1 MSDSRPHTPDFEI
14 LKPEVQAYPVVF
26 NSPHSGSFYRD
37 DFIAASRLEL
47 LNLRKS
53 EDSFVDQL
61 FDQMPGLGCP
71 LLKANFPRAFLDVNR
86 GPWELDPKMFVDRL
100 PDYVETKTLRVFNG
114 LGTIAR
120 NVSEAETIYTGKMT
134 FEEARNRIERYYFPY
149 HQALQ
154 GLFDATRDRFGQVL
168 LIDCHSMPSCV
179 PSCVPSSVAG
189 LIKSRLAKPDIVLG
203 DRHGS
208 ACSAVLID
216 QLEHLLKTAGLKTGR
231 NKPYA
236 GGYITQAYGRPKKG
250 RSVIQLEINRGLY
263 MDEKTISKNQNFD
276 GLRDVLSGV
285 FSKFMQTAQFNT
297 ESGCLAAE

>member
-1 MSDSRPHTPDFEI
+1 MSNSTRHIPDFEV
-14 LKPEVQAYPVVF
+14 LRPDVQAFPVIF

-37 DFIAASRLEL
+37 DFIATSCLDL

-53 EDSFVDQL
+53 EDSFVDRL
-61 FDQMPGLGCP
+61 FYEMPSLGCP

-120 NVSEAETIYTGKMT
+120 NVSETEKIYTGKLT
-134 FEEARNRIERYYFPY
+134 FDEARMRIERYYFPY

-154 GLFDATRDRFGQVL
+154 GLLNTTLDQFGQVL
-168 LIDCHSMPSCV
+168 LIDCHSMPS
-179 PSCVPSSVAG
+179 SVAG
-189 LIKSRLAKPDIVLG
+189 LTKSRMAKPDIVLG

-208 ACSAVLID
+208 SCRADLID
-216 QLEHLLKTAGLKTGR
+216 QLEHLLRGSGLATAR

-236 GGYITQAYGRPKKG
+236 GGYITQTYGRPKKG
-250 RSVIQLEINRGLY
+250 KSVIQIEINRGLY
-263 MDEKTISKNQNFD
+263 MNEKTICKSENFD
-276 GLRDVLSGV
+276 GLREVLNSV
-285 FSKFMQTAQFNT
+285 FKEFMQTVQFNT
-297 ESGCLAAE
+297 EPEYLAAE